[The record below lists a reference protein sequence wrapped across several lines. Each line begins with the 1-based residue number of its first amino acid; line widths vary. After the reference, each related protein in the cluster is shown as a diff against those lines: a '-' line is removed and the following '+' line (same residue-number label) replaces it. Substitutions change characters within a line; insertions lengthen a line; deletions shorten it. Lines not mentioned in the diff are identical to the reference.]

1 MQFPVNSNIVRLSY
15 VRYSRMAPML
25 LQLRFQY
32 GEISAKKSS
41 TFPGAVSH
49 KEGERT
55 NVGTRGIP
63 FAPSSLSCKFLE
75 ELAATDAFDLASS
88 VNGFSVRFLL
98 SLPYSLHIVHH
109 RLSFPWTK
117 FAESSRVFFNCESF
131 SRSTNPEMAKD
142 VPASSL
148 YFYLRPTVRPRPV
161 VLVFPLT
168 GFLMYSLSLLVSHI
182 LSLQWQEFQRLAI
195 SQKAVINFPV

>member
-1 MQFPVNSNIVRLSY
+1 
-15 VRYSRMAPML
+15 MAPML

-41 TFPGAVSH
+41 TFPGVVSH

-63 FAPSSLSCKFLE
+63 FAPSSLSGKFLE

-109 RLSFPWTK
+109 RLSFPRTK

-131 SRSTNPEMAKD
+131 SRSTNLEMAKD

-148 YFYLRPTVRPRPV
+148 YFYLLLRPTVRPRPV

-182 LSLQWQEFQRLAI
+182 LSLQWQGFQRLAI
-195 SQKAVINFPV
+195 SQKAVTNFPV